1 MSYTRM
7 FGTVGG
13 SRTRRGARFELAASS
28 CCATTVCGTLAAIRT
43 RGLLRRR
50 QTLYPSEL
58 QGHMETA
65 GGVEPPFTGLQP
77 VASPL
82 GYAVK
87 WSSEQ
92 ESNPRQTAYKAAAL
106 PSELPEHWSEWGD
119 LNALPRGPRPRALPD
134 ELHPDMELDIG
145 FEPITSALR
154 WPRSAFLS

>member
-1 MSYTRM
+1 MLCQLSYTRM

-28 CCATTVCGTLAAIRT
+28 CCATTVCGTLAATRT

-77 VASPL
+77 VALPL
-82 GYAVK
+82 GCAVK
-87 WSSEQ
+87 WS
-92 ESNPRQTAYKAAAL
+92 
-106 PSELPEHWSEWGD
+106 EWGGS
-119 LNALPRGPRPRALPD
+119 NALPRGPRPRALPD
-134 ELHPDMELDIG
+134 ELHPDMAAADG
-145 FEPITSALR
+145 VEPPSPGSEPGVLPMYYAAIWRLVQDLNLR
-154 WPRSAFLS
+154 PSG